1 VSDVVPGDDV
11 RPGGVHRL
19 AAVGFDRGADAYE
32 RARPSYPD
40 EAVALI
46 VDSLGIGPGR
56 RVLDLAAGTG
66 KLTRLLAPTGA
77 DVVAVEPV
85 PGMRARLE
93 VAVPGVEVLDGVAEA
108 LPLADGS
115 VDAVVCA
122 QAWHWFDAAAAL
134 AEVRR
139 VLRPGRARAA
149 GSGQTG
155 LAVVFNIRDE
165 SVAWVRELTE
175 VTEFSTTNRPHHR
188 SSRQRFAA
196 DVAADGGYGE
206 VTLSTFRYGQV
217 LDEDGLVDRAA
228 SQSNVASMEPGRREA
243 ILDAVRR
250 LARTHPDL
258 AGRATFELPY
268 ETEVA
273 ICHRR

>member
-1 VSDVVPGDDV
+1 VSEAE
-11 RPGGVHRL
+11 GVHRL
-19 AAVGFDRGADAYE
+19 AAVGFDRAADAYE

-40 EAVALI
+40 AAVALI
-46 VDSLGIGPGR
+46 VDALGIVSGR

-66 KLTRLLAPTGA
+66 KLTRLLVPTGA

-85 PGMRARLE
+85 AGMRSQLE
-93 VAVPGVEVLDGVAEA
+93 AAVAGIEVLDGTAEH
-108 LPLADGS
+108 LPLADAS

-122 QAWHWFDAAAAL
+122 QAWHWFDAGAAL

-139 VLRPGRARAA
+139 VLRPAGGGGRPP
-149 GSGQTG
+149 G
-155 LAVVFNIRDE
+155 LAVMFNIRDE
-165 SVAWVRELTE
+165 SVAWVRALTD

-188 SSRQRFAA
+188 ESRRRLAA
-196 DVAADGGYGE
+196 DVAAAGGFGE
-206 VTLSTFRYGQV
+206 VAISAFRYGQV

-228 SQSNVASMEPGRREA
+228 SQSNVASMDTERRSRV
-243 ILDAVRR
+243 LDAVRA

-268 ETEVA
+268 DTEVA